1 MPTTASQGATAVLRS
16 TRNRQAEDGRS
27 RRRHRQLTRFWMP
40 LRMADMTADS
50 GNGSFG
56 LADDFWL

>member
-1 MPTTASQGATAVLRS
+1 MGR
-16 TRNRQAEDGRS
+16 RGEDTDAKC
-27 RRRHRQLTRFWMP
+27 QLTLFWMP

-56 LADDFWL
+56 LADDFWLYVTSAMIACG